1 MTTRQVST
9 FGRTYSTLLVYM
21 VKKQAKKKPLKMLRN
36 AKKGVRSI
44 SSHPYIG
51 RKIKAAILQTIDAP
65 LVVGHVEL
73 TELMFGQVLVKIL
86 ASGICGAQL
95 LEIGGHKGNAKFVP
109 HLLGHEGVGIV
120 EEVGIGVS
128 RVKKGDKVIMHWR
141 KGEGIEAD
149 FPTYVYNGKPMRS
162 GKVTTFSEYSIVSE
176 NRLTPVPQ
184 ETPNELCAL
193 LGCGLSTALGTIKD
207 EANVRFGESVMV
219 VGAGGLGLN
228 MVKAATLASAYPII
242 SIDINDHKREL
253 AKQLGAHLFI
263 NSSTHNIADEL
274 LNNFG
279 IKEVDVIIE
288 TPGNTRALRETIPFL
303 SGVGRFIM
311 VGQPKPGETVELL
324 NANHM
329 FGGEGKMV
337 KATQGG
343 KFSPSHDIPRYVR
356 LHKAGILD
364 IDNIIT
370 HKIKLEQVN
379 EAIELV
385 RKGQASRI
393 LIEM

>member
-1 MTTRQVST
+1 M
-9 FGRTYSTLLVYM
+9 
-21 VKKQAKKKPLKMLRN
+21 AKKNIKKKLI
-36 AKKGVRSI
+36 KGVFKGKKSLKKTVI
-44 SSHPYIG
+44 KSPSSSYVG
-51 RKIKAAILQTIDAP
+51 RKIKAAILETIDAP

-73 TELMFGQVLVKIL
+73 TELLFGQVLVKVL

-120 EEVGIGVS
+120 EEVGIGVT
-128 RVKKGDKVIMHWR
+128 RIKKGDKVIMHWR
-141 KGEGIEAD
+141 KGDGIEAD
-149 FPTYVYNGKPMRS
+149 FPIYMYKGKSIRS
-162 GKVTTFSEYSIVSE
+162 GKVTTFSEYSVVSE
-176 NRLTPVPQ
+176 NRLTPVPH

-193 LGCGLSTALGTIKD
+193 LGCGLSTALGVIKD

-219 VGAGGLGLN
+219 VGAGGMGLN
-228 MVKAATLASAYPII
+228 IVKAATLASAYPII

-253 AKQLGAHLFI
+253 AYELGAHLFI
-263 NSSTHNIADEL
+263 NSSINNIAEEL
-274 LNNFG
+274 QKKFG
-279 IKEVDVIIE
+279 IKDVDVIIE
-288 TPGNTRALRETIPFL
+288 TPGSKHALRDTIPFL

-329 FGGEGKMV
+329 FGGEGKMI

-343 KFSPSHDIPRYVR
+343 KFSPTQDIPRYVR
-356 LHKAGILD
+356 LHKAGVLNIK
-364 IDNIIT
+364 NIIT
-370 HKIKLEQVN
+370 HRINLNEIN
-379 EAIELV
+379 EAIDLV

>member
-1 MTTRQVST
+1 MKTPKT
-9 FGRTYSTLLVYM
+9 
-21 VKKQAKKKPLKMLRN
+21 KKRALKVKKPLKKVSRLIGN
-36 AKKGVRSI
+36 KIVKKNRTM
-44 SSHPYIG
+44 
-51 RKIKAAILQTIDAP
+51 KAAILENINQP
-65 LVVGHVEL
+65 LTVAEVEL
-73 TELMFGQVLVKIL
+73 TDLTFGQVLVKVL
-86 ASGICGAQL
+86 VSGICGAQL
-95 LEIGGHKGNAKFVP
+95 LEIGGHKGNAKFTP

-120 EEVGIGVS
+120 EDVGLGVT

-141 KGEGIEAD
+141 KGEGVESD
-149 FPTYVYNGKPMRS
+149 FPTYIFKGKPMRS

-176 NRLTPVPQ
+176 NRLTSVPH

-207 EANVRFGESVMV
+207 EANVRFGESVMI

-242 SIDINDHKREL
+242 SIDINDHKRDL

-263 NSSTHNIADEL
+263 NSSTHSIADEL
-274 LNNFG
+274 LKNFG

-288 TPGNTRALRETIPFL
+288 TPGNKHALRDTIPFL

-324 NANHM
+324 NASHM
-329 FGGEGKMV
+329 FGGEGKMI

-356 LHKAGILD
+356 LHKAGILN

-370 HKIKLEQVN
+370 HRIKLEQVN

>member
-1 MTTRQVST
+1 M
-9 FGRTYSTLLVYM
+9 
-21 VKKQAKKKPLKMLRN
+21 AKKITKKKSVKTVVKGKKSLKK
-36 AKKGVRSI
+36 AVIKFP
-44 SSHPYIG
+44 SSSYIG
-51 RKIKAAILQTIDAP
+51 RKIKAAVLETIDAP
-65 LVVGHVEL
+65 LVIGHVEL
-73 TELMFGQVLVKIL
+73 TELLFGQVLVKVL

-120 EEVGIGVS
+120 EEVGIGVT
-128 RVKKGDKVIMHWR
+128 RIKKGDKVIMHWR
-141 KGEGIEAD
+141 KGDGIEAD
-149 FPTYVYNGKPMRS
+149 FPIYMYKGKSIRS
-162 GKVTTFSEYSIVSE
+162 GKVTTFSEYSVVSE
-176 NRLTPVPQ
+176 NRLTPVPH

-193 LGCGLSTALGTIKD
+193 LGCGLSTALGVIKD

-219 VGAGGLGLN
+219 VGAGGMGLN
-228 MVKAATLASAYPII
+228 IVKAATLASAYPII
-242 SIDINDHKREL
+242 SIDINDHKRDL
-253 AKQLGAHLFI
+253 AYELGAHLFI
-263 NSSTHNIADEL
+263 NSSTSNIAEEL
-274 LNNFG
+274 QKKFG
-279 IKEVDVIIE
+279 LKDVDVIIE
-288 TPGNTRALRETIPFL
+288 TPGNKHALRETIPFL

-329 FGGEGKMV
+329 FGGEGKMI

-343 KFSPSHDIPRYVR
+343 KFSPTQDIPRYVR
-356 LHKAGILD
+356 LHKAGVLN

-370 HKIKLEQVN
+370 HRINLDEIN
-379 EAIELV
+379 EAIDLV